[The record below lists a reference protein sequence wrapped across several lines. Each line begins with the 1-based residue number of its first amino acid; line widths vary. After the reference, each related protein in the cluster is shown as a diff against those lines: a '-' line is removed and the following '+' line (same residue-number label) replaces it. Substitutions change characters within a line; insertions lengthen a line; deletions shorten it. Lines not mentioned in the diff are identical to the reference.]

1 MQWSLSLQRIK
12 QRAENCEE
20 RDQKTKLFIKL
31 KELQVPVGDSFGKQE
46 GAKCS
51 IGTVSDSLSGGVE
64 SHLSQPQLGNGQR
77 GRGMDVQGS
86 RNLYILR

>member
-1 MQWSLSLQRIK
+1 MKLVAAIK

-31 KELQVPVGDSFGKQE
+31 KELQVRVGESFGNQE
-46 GAKCS
+46 GAKCR

-64 SHLSQPQLGNGQR
+64 RHLSQPQLGNGQK